1 MITPPPGVEIINPP
15 PANLSSSQEVPIK
28 MQNSSIM
35 TGGNKR
41 TTRVRQ
47 DVLGGEGADEVDATK
62 ASMGNLEL

>member
-1 MITPPPGVEIINPP
+1 
-15 PANLSSSQEVPIK
+15 